1 MNQYYCDLGFWR
13 ASDEAEVA
21 HHIRGRTRVSGEPDA
36 PRRAG
41 LVRSAFLRMLRMAG
55 LAEQP
60 VEARAAQREETP
72 VRESCGCSGEG
83 EEFEYREAILDDGE

>member
-21 HHIRGRTRVSGEPDA
+21 HHIRSRTRVSGEPDA

-41 LVRSAFLRMLRMAG
+41 LLRSALLPLLRMGRGWRSSRSRETTRAG
-55 LAEQP
+55 GDP
-60 VEARAAQREETP
+60 ST
-72 VRESCGCSGEG
+72 G
-83 EEFEYREAILDDGE
+83 